1 MFSLSKIRD
10 KAVGLVGFT
19 STLVD
24 ADLKASR
31 SGLTFEGGSALV
43 NVNTIKSLIDSD
55 EDLNE
60 YLKELVKGSFV
71 EVLNSIFTKDDFEES
86 GLLYPYDCTWESRND
101 IHGFIGYEIDTQ
113 KNSLLSLIVNKLI
126 FGVGGTIYFEPQTNS
141 NIGTVKVY
149 LYNSQSKVPV
159 ASEEIQVIE
168 NEVSD
173 VDISWILNNV
183 TYGGKWYIGYFT
195 SDLPSQPVAVNKDLS
210 TLKADMGGVTIQPI
224 FIDGSGNDE
233 FDISNLKYTETR
245 YGLNFNMSTYK
256 DWTNLVLSNEQRFA
270 RALQLMVAVK
280 VADLAVNSTRSNRD
294 ERISRAN
301 AVFELDGNRYNKD
314 YPEHTGLLTKLKS
327 EISRL
332 KQTYNPDVNM
342 KIATLC

>member
-1 MFSLSKIRD
+1 M
-10 KAVGLVGFT
+10 
-19 STLVD
+19 
-24 ADLKASR
+24 
-31 SGLTFEGGSALV
+31 
-43 NVNTIKSLIDSD
+43 NVNTIKSLIDSG

-71 EVLNSIFTKDDFEES
+71 EVLNSIFTEDDFESS

-113 KNSLLSLIVNKLI
+113 KNSLLSLILNRLMM
-126 FGVGGTIYFEPQTNS
+126 GVGEPIYYVAQDGGYYTDKDGNRYAEVSP
-141 NIGTVKVY
+141 IGTARIF
-149 LYNSQSKVPV
+149 LYNTQMQEPIAYQDVVTS
-159 ASEEIQVIE
+159 ANNTVISNVE
-168 NEVSD
+168 
-173 VDISWILNNV
+173 WILNNP
-183 TYGGKWYIGYFT
+183 TYGGKWYIGYYT
-195 SDLPSQPVAVNKDLS
+195 SDLPSQPVAINKDLS
-210 TLKADMGGVTIQPI
+210 TLRTDIGGAIIRPI
-224 FIDGSGNDE
+224 LIEGAENWK
-233 FDISNLKYTETR
+233 FDITNLKYTETR
-245 YGLNFNMSTYK
+245 YGLNFDMSTYK

-332 KQTYNPDVNM
+332 KQTYNPEMNM
-342 KIATLC
+342 RIATLC